1 MLERLAREGEC
12 SVTELAEPHRM
23 SLPAVSKHLKVLELA
38 GLVRRRRLGRRHA
51 VRLAPWPLRQAWGW
65 MEEYRRFLEAGLDR
79 FESFL
84 AKRQADKPEPAA
96 AHEDAC

>member
-65 MEEYRRFLEAGLDR
+65 MEEYRRRTGPVRIPAG
-79 FESFL
+79 ETPG
-84 AKRQADKPEPAA
+84 RQTRTRRRT
-96 AHEDAC
+96 